1 MVFRH
6 LIGNTNDRTITTER
20 IKLLAGGCQLIA
32 VGTIVAA
39 IVAPVFNP
47 SLHATLKSQA
57 MGGIGF
63 ALFELLAMRVM
74 AYIPSN
80 KED

>member
-6 LIGNTNDRTITTER
+6 LIGKTNDRTVTTER

-32 VGTIVAA
+32 VGTFVAA
-39 IVAPVFNP
+39 IVAPIFNP
-47 SLHATLKSQA
+47 SLHATFNSQA

-63 ALFELLAMRVM
+63 AVFELLAMRVM
-74 AYIPSN
+74 GYIPFN